1 MPQCAKFI
9 VVQDQDV
16 ANQLVTNGFSL
27 VSSMNGTYTFMN
39 IIPKHFSFENIDVKK
54 LVYTNTLTF

>member
-1 MPQCAKFI
+1 MNNAKFI

-16 ANQLVTNGFSL
+16 ANQLIANGFSL

-39 IIPKHFSFENIDVKK
+39 IIPKHFCFESIDVKK
-54 LVYTNTLTF
+54 LAYTNALTF